1 MYSGFSGRQRIGNV
15 TQVNDPNTSWVS
27 MEPHWGLIEV
37 LLQGTYGIRK
47 SHRKFLPQEPRELD
61 EAYDNR
67 LQRSV
72 LAPYYI
78 RLERMLA
85 GMLTRKP
92 VRLDDVSDVIREQL
106 FDVDLQGNDLQTW
119 LFQTSRICIRYG
131 HVGVLV
137 DAPASGENGRPYYV
151 SYTPRDILGW
161 RTELKDGKQELTQ
174 LRLQEKI
181 VVPDGLY
188 GEKQVEQVRV
198 LTPGAFE
205 IHQKDQQG
213 DFKVV
218 DEGRTSLSEIPFS
231 VAYSNRMGVL
241 ESIPPLADIAE
252 LNLQHYQVQSDL
264 SNQLHISAVPMLAI
278 FGFPQSAEE
287 ISAGPGEAMALPE
300 GASAQYIEPAGNS
313 YDAQS
318 AEEISA
324 GPGEAIALPAPG
336 EADAKYIEPAGN
348 SYDAQFRRLE
358 QIASQINELGLA
370 AVLGSKLVG
379 ETAEAKRIDRS
390 QGDSTMMVVAQQM
403 QDMIDNCLRFHAQY
417 MQEANAGSSLVNRDF
432 MGTRLEPLEI
442 QALLQLYTAGTI
454 TQETLLLQLEAGE
467 VLGDDF
473 DVENELEATQN
484 GGLIEMNTPEPTP
497 QPAEESTMPEAEDV
511 EDAE

>member
-1 MYSGFSGRQRIGNV
+1 VYSGFSGRQRVGNV
-15 TQVNDPNTSWVS
+15 TQVNDPSTVWINQ
-27 MEPHWGLIEV
+27 EPHWGLIET
-37 LLQGTYGIRK
+37 LLGGTYKIRK
-47 SHRKFLPQEPRELD
+47 GHRKYLPQEPREQD
-61 EAYDNR
+61 ISYDAR
-67 LQRSV
+67 LLRSV
-72 LAPYYI
+72 LAPYYV

-92 VRLDDVSDVIREQL
+92 VRLDDVPDVIREQL

-119 LFQTSRICIRYG
+119 LFAASRVCIRYG

-137 DAPASGENGRPYYV
+137 DAPAAGQNGRPYWV
-151 SYTPRDILGW
+151 TYTPREILGF

-174 LRLQEKI
+174 LRLAEKI

-205 IHQKDQQG
+205 IHQKDQKG
-213 DFKVV
+213 DFIIV

-241 ESIPPLADIAE
+241 ESLPPLADIAE

-264 SNQLHISAVPMLAI
+264 SNQLHISAVPMLAL
-278 FGFPQSAEE
+278 FGFPAAAEE

-300 GASAQYIEPAGNS
+300 GSDARYIEPAGNS
-313 YDAQS
+313 Y
-318 AEEISA
+318 E
-324 GPGEAIALPAPG
+324 
-336 EADAKYIEPAGN
+336 
-348 SYDAQFRRLE
+348 AQFKQLDRIAE
-358 QIASQINELGLA
+358 QINALGLA
-370 AVLGSKLVG
+370 SILGSKLSA

-403 QDMIDNCLRFHAQY
+403 QDMIDNCLRFHAEY
-417 MQEANAGSSLVNRDF
+417 MQERTAGSSLVNRDF
-432 MGTRLEPLEI
+432 MGIRLDPQEI

-473 DVENELEATQN
+473 DVEQEIEATQT
-484 GGLIEMNTPEPTP
+484 GGLIEMNQPEPTP
-497 QPAEESTMPEAEDV
+497 TPAEEGTMPEAAPEQSD
-511 EDAE
+511 ELD

>member
-1 MYSGFSGRQRIGNV
+1 MYSGFSGRQRVGNV
-15 TQVNDPNTSWVS
+15 TQVNDPNTAWVN
-27 MEPHWGLIEV
+27 MEPHWGLIET
-37 LLQGTYGIRK
+37 LLGGTYKIRK
-47 SHRKFLPQEPRELD
+47 GHRKYLPQEPREQD
-61 EAYDNR
+61 ISYDAR
-67 LQRSV
+67 LLRSV
-72 LAPYYI
+72 LAPYYV

-92 VRLDDVSDVIREQL
+92 VRLDDVPDVIREQL

-119 LFQTSRICIRYG
+119 LFAASRVCIRYG

-137 DAPASGENGRPYYV
+137 DAPAAGQNGRPYWV
-151 SYTPRDILGW
+151 TYTPREILGS
-161 RTELKDGKQELTQ
+161 RTELKDGKQQLTQ
-174 LRLQEKI
+174 LRLAEKI

-205 IHQKDQQG
+205 IHQKDQKG
-213 DFKVV
+213 DFVIV

-241 ESIPPLADIAE
+241 ESLPPLADIAE

-264 SNQLHISAVPMLAI
+264 SNQLHISAVPMLAL
-278 FGFPQSAEE
+278 FGFPAAAEE

-300 GASAQYIEPAGNS
+300 GSDARYIEPAGNS
-313 YDAQS
+313 Y
-318 AEEISA
+318 E
-324 GPGEAIALPAPG
+324 
-336 EADAKYIEPAGN
+336 
-348 SYDAQFRRLE
+348 AQFKQLDRIAE
-358 QIASQINELGLA
+358 QINALGLA
-370 AVLGSKLVG
+370 SILGSKLSA

-403 QDMIDNCLRFHAQY
+403 QDMIDNCLRFHAEY
-417 MQEANAGSSLVNRDF
+417 MQERTAGSSLVNRDF
-432 MGTRLEPLEI
+432 MGIRLDPQEI

-473 DVENELEATQN
+473 DVEQEIEATQT
-484 GGLIEMNTPEPTP
+484 GGLIEMNQPEPTP
-497 QPAEESTMPEAEDV
+497 TPAEDVTMPEAAPEQSD
-511 EDAE
+511 ELD

>member
-1 MYSGFSGRQRIGNV
+1 
-15 TQVNDPNTSWVS
+15 
-27 MEPHWGLIEV
+27 MEPHWGLIET
-37 LLQGTYGIRK
+37 LLGGTYKIRK
-47 SHRKFLPQEPRELD
+47 GHRKFLPQEPRESD
-61 EAYDNR
+61 ESFDNR
-67 LQRSV
+67 LSRSV
-72 LAPYYI
+72 LSPFYV

-119 LFQTSRICIRYG
+119 LFQTSKICIRYG

-137 DAPASGENGRPYYV
+137 DAPKAGDNGRPYWVTV
-151 SYTPRDILGW
+151 SPRDILGW
-161 RTELKDGKQELTQ
+161 RTELKDGKQQLTQ

-213 DFKVV
+213 DFKVI

-278 FGFPQSAEE
+278 FGFP
-287 ISAGPGEAMALPE
+287 
-300 GASAQYIEPAGNS
+300 
-313 YDAQS
+313 QS

-417 MQEANAGSSLVNRDF
+417 MQESNAGSSLVNRDF

-484 GGLIEMNTPEPTP
+484 GGLIEMNTPEPAP
-497 QPAEESTMPEAEDV
+497 KPAEESTMPEAEEV

>member
-1 MYSGFSGRQRIGNV
+1 
-15 TQVNDPNTSWVS
+15 
-27 MEPHWGLIEV
+27 MEPHWGLIET
-37 LLQGTYGIRK
+37 LLGGTYKIRK
-47 SHRKFLPQEPRELD
+47 GHRKFLPQEPRELD
-61 EAYDNR
+61 ESYDNR

-72 LAPYYI
+72 LAPYYL

-119 LFQTSRICIRYG
+119 LFAASRQCIRYG

-137 DAPASGENGRPYYV
+137 DAPAASENGRPYWV

-161 RTELKDGKQELTQ
+161 RSEIKDGKQELTQ
-174 LRLQEKI
+174 LRLSEKI

-188 GEKQVEQVRV
+188 GEKQVEQIRV

-205 IHQKDQQG
+205 IHQKDQKG
-213 DFKVV
+213 DFVVV

-241 ESIPPLADIAE
+241 ESVPPLADIAE

-264 SNQLHISAVPMLAI
+264 SNQLHISAVPMLAL
-278 FGFPQSAEE
+278 FGFPAAAEE
-287 ISAGPGEAMALPE
+287 ISAGPGEALALPE
-300 GASAQYIEPAGNS
+300 GAAAQ
-313 YDAQS
+313 
-318 AEEISA
+318 
-324 GPGEAIALPAPG
+324 
-336 EADAKYIEPAGN
+336 YIEPAGN

-358 QIASQINELGLA
+358 QIAAQINELGLA
-370 AVLGSKLVG
+370 AVLGAKLVG

-403 QDMIDNCLRFHAQY
+403 QDLIDNSLRFHADY
-417 MQEANAGSSLVNRDF
+417 MQERNPGSSLVNRDF
-432 MGTRLEPLEI
+432 MGTRLEPQEI

-473 DVENELEATQN
+473 DVEQELEATQA
-484 GGLIEMNTPEPTP
+484 GGLIELNQPDQRPETAEEATM
-497 QPAEESTMPEAEDV
+497 PAETSETED
-511 EDAE
+511 ELAG

>member
-15 TQVNDPNTSWVS
+15 TQVNDPNTAWVN
-27 MEPHWGLIEV
+27 MEPHWGLIET
-37 LLQGTYGIRK
+37 LLGGTYKIRK
-47 SHRKFLPQEPRELD
+47 GHRKYLPQEPREQD
-61 EAYDNR
+61 ISYDAR
-67 LQRSV
+67 LLRSV
-72 LAPYYI
+72 LAPYYV

-119 LFQTSRICIRYG
+119 LFSTARQCIRYG

-137 DAPASGENGRPYYV
+137 DAPAAGQNGRPYWV
-151 SYTPRDILGW
+151 SYTPRDIIGW
-161 RTELKDGKQELTQ
+161 RSELKDGKQELTQ
-174 LRLQEKI
+174 LRLSEKI

-188 GEKQVEQVRV
+188 GEKQIEQVRV

-205 IHQKDQQG
+205 IHQKDDQG
-213 DFKVV
+213 DFRIV

-264 SNQLHISAVPMLAI
+264 SNQLHISAVPMLAL
-278 FGFPQSAEE
+278 FGFPAAAEE
-287 ISAGPGEAMALPE
+287 ISAGPGEALALPE

-313 YDAQS
+313 Y
-318 AEEISA
+318 E
-324 GPGEAIALPAPG
+324 
-336 EADAKYIEPAGN
+336 
-348 SYDAQFRRLE
+348 AQFRRLE

-370 AVLGSKLVG
+370 AVLGAKLVG

-403 QDMIDNCLRFHAQY
+403 QDMIDNCLRFHAEY
-417 MQEANAGSSLVNRDF
+417 MQEPNAGSCLVNRDF
-432 MGTRLEPLEI
+432 MGTRLEPQEI

-484 GGLIEMNTPEPTP
+484 GGLIEMQQPEPTP
-497 QPAEESTMPEAEDV
+497 QPSEEATMPEAEPEGDD
-511 EDAE
+511 ELAG

>member
-15 TQVNDPNTSWVS
+15 TQVNDPNTSWVN
-27 MEPHWGLIEV
+27 MEPHWGLIET
-37 LLQGTYGIRK
+37 LLGGTYKIRK
-47 SHRKFLPQEPRELD
+47 GHRKFLPQEVRELD

-72 LAPYYI
+72 LAPYYV

-137 DAPASGENGRPYYV
+137 DAPKAGDNGRPYWV
-151 SYTPRDILGW
+151 SVSPRDILGW

-231 VAYSNRMGVL
+231 VAYSNRLGVL

-264 SNQLHISAVPMLAI
+264 SNQLHISAVPMLCI

-287 ISAGPGEAMALPE
+287 ISAGPGEA
-300 GASAQYIEPAGNS
+300 
-313 YDAQS
+313 
-318 AEEISA
+318 
-324 GPGEAIALPAPG
+324 IALPSPG

-403 QDMIDNCLRFHAQY
+403 QDMIDNSLRFHAEY

-497 QPAEESTMPEAEDV
+497 KPKEESTMPEAEEV